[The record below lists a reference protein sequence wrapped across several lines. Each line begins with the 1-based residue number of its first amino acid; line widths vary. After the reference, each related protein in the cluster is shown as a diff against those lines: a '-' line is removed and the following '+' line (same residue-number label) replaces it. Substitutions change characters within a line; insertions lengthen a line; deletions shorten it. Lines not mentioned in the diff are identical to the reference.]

1 MGTITIESKETDILY
16 IIDELAKRLGLK
28 TKIESLETDT
38 SIGREMDP
46 NRIEDKKLFE
56 ITKSVRNNALADF
69 LRNETEPIF

>member
-16 IIDELAKRLGLK
+16 FIDELAKRLGLK
-28 TKIESLETDT
+28 TKIEAPEIDT
-38 SIGREMDP
+38 SIDREMNP

-56 ITKSVRNNALADF
+56 IAKGVRNNALADF